1 MQRGGT
7 FFRLTS
13 GSADNPDYFLNRV
26 QVLCKD
32 SFFLLQV
39 TFLNNDFSADGSA
52 VPGNKGKL
60 HERSKCCK
68 FTSNLGERNFLINQE
83 YAKPRELNIE
93 IWTVFL
99 PTISLKDPER
109 RHRKRNF
116 LESFSGHKFPCEFR
130 MDNNEQFAYAVR
142 EERNLPTCAEQCTCG

>member
-13 GSADNPDYFLNRV
+13 GSADNSDYFLNRV

-93 IWTVFL
+93 I
-99 PTISLKDPER
+99 
-109 RHRKRNF
+109 
-116 LESFSGHKFPCEFR
+116 
-130 MDNNEQFAYAVR
+130 
-142 EERNLPTCAEQCTCG
+142 

>member
-39 TFLNNDFSADGSA
+39 TFLNKTGQRYLEIKASCMREVNVA
-52 VPGNKGKL
+52 
-60 HERSKCCK
+60 
-68 FTSNLGERNFLINQE
+68 NLLRTWE
-83 YAKPRELNIE
+83 KE
-93 IWTVFL
+93 I
-99 PTISLKDPER
+99 S
-109 RHRKRNF
+109 
-116 LESFSGHKFPCEFR
+116 
-130 MDNNEQFAYAVR
+130 
-142 EERNLPTCAEQCTCG
+142 

>member
-39 TFLNNDFSADGSA
+39 TFLNNDFSADESA

-93 IWTVFL
+93 ICTVFL
-99 PTISLKDPER
+99 PTISLKDPKR
-109 RHRKRNF
+109 RHGKRNF
-116 LESFSGHKFPCEFR
+116 LESFSGHKFP
-130 MDNNEQFAYAVR
+130 
-142 EERNLPTCAEQCTCG
+142 